1 MGRLWLN
8 VGTLALDARS
18 ADSGDVTTCAL
29 GIELV
34 AMMRPRLGWNAEP
47 PARPRL
53 ALALLALAFLVGD
66 RTPLMVLTT
75 CSRGET
81 ICERTSPPPI
91 GISPDVGVGEAEGRA
106 VGESLP
112 RRSSWVAGES

>member
-8 VGTLALDARS
+8 VGGPALAA
-18 ADSGDVTTCAL
+18 SGDVTICGL

-34 AMMRPRLGWNAEP
+34 AMMRPRLGWKAAP

-53 ALALLALAFLVGD
+53 AVAVAFLVGE

-81 ICERTSPPPI
+81 I
-91 GISPDVGVGEAEGRA
+91 
-106 VGESLP
+106 
-112 RRSSWVAGES
+112 